1 MKKLFILALTA
12 ATVLNLSGCS
22 LAQVEKAPVTVEE
35 LSANSSAQVT
45 DAVTQGPTNAPT
57 AGIDQT
63 ADVVSPTPVISPS
76 IEPKQAPE
84 KATGSEDAGY
94 LEKEFTGTIELEGM
108 EETVNYKYYES
119 SLGYRMAY
127 DKDRFTVSSKYDVD
141 SFIAENPDPEIY
153 PYVYIKISKLPIS
166 ASYLIGTISGEFSTE
181 KPKDSDWTE
190 VYDENNN
197 VIGYS
202 SPKKYEIAQ
211 QDTVKLGDY
220 EVEHYKVQEGTD
232 WNSAIRNFYFI
243 KKDQNIYRIETQYFL
258 EAEEGYGARISAMLD
273 TFSLE

>member
-1 MKKLFILALTA
+1 
-12 ATVLNLSGCS
+12 V
-22 LAQVEKAPVTVEE
+22 
-35 LSANSSAQVT
+35 
-45 DAVTQGPTNAPT
+45 
-57 AGIDQT
+57 
-63 ADVVSPTPVISPS
+63 
-76 IEPKQAPE
+76 PE
-84 KATGSEDAGY
+84 KATTSEDAGY
-94 LEKEFTGTIELEGM
+94 LEKEFTGTIKLEGM
-108 EETVNYKYYES
+108 EETVNYKYFES

-153 PYVYIKISKLPIS
+153 PYVYIKISRLPIS